1 MNYIVLVKQVPD
13 VSNIPV
19 EAWDREK
26 GTLKRGMLD
35 SVLNPLDLQALTFA
49 NRMIEKSPGPSHV
62 VCLSMGPPQARETLL
77 DCLSRGA
84 DEAVLLTD
92 REFAGADT
100 VATSYSLAQAI
111 RKIHQEMFQGAP
123 YIIVAGM
130 QSVDGDTA
138 QVPPQIAEDLGI
150 DHIAYAEAF
159 SFEPSL
165 VVRRIGSRGIESV
178 EPKSLPVL
186 ITTTLCL
193 DPLYRTF
200 QKSREA
206 PSRPYHE
213 WTAKEVGALPE
224 RIGLKGSRTQVSRIF
239 SPSEERAKECI
250 YPATVKELV
259 DKVVERYQSG
269 DLGHSAR
276 QPEAPYQLDGNQPTY
291 RGEFWVYVEQEKGR
305 IQPVSFE
312 LVGKAV
318 ELAKPLGEQVGAV
331 LVGHEVRQLAGEL
344 FARGADK
351 VYVADDPRLHEFLPY
366 PFKKVVNAI
375 VERYVPQAFL
385 FGATP
390 LGRELAPRVA
400 YSSKAGLTADCTKLE
415 IGDFT
420 KGQTHLVAIL
430 KQTRPAL
437 GGNIMATIM
446 TKDSKTQM
454 ATVRPGVM
462 PEPKR
467 DPSRTGELIACP
479 VSLQPDDFKSQI
491 LSLLPFES
499 KASLAEAELIV
510 EGGRGLRTKA
520 NYDAMVRPLATA
532 LEKLFK
538 AKTEV
543 GASRMAVEEGFV
555 GHEHQVG
562 QTGQTVHPK
571 LLVAIAIS
579 GAVQHVSGMQNAHI
593 IVAINK
599 DPQARI
605 FGYAD
610 FGMVDSFESVVPE
623 LIKEIK
629 SRVGSVPRADVRQ
642 VMK

>member
-13 VSNIPV
+13 VSNIPAD
-19 EAWDREK
+19 AWDREK

-49 NRMIEKSPGPSHV
+49 NRMIEKSPEPSRV
-62 VCLSMGPPQARETLL
+62 VCLSMGPPQAKETLL

-92 REFAGADT
+92 RDFAGADT

-111 RKIHQEMFQGAP
+111 RKIHQEMFHGSP
-123 YIIVAGM
+123 YIVVSGM

-150 DHIAYAEAF
+150 EHIAYAEAF

-165 VVRRIGSRGIESV
+165 VVRRIGSRGIERV
-178 EPKSLPVL
+178 APKSFPVL

-200 QKSREA
+200 QKSRQA
-206 PSRPYHE
+206 PSLPYHE
-213 WTAKEVGALPE
+213 WSAREVGALPE
-224 RIGLKGSRTQVSRIF
+224 RIGLKGSRTQVCRIF
-239 SPSEERAKECI
+239 SPSEDRAKECV

-259 DKVVERYQSG
+259 DKVVERYRSG
-269 DLGHSAR
+269 DQGHAAR
-276 QPEAPYQLDGNQPTY
+276 QQEAPYQLDDKQPTY
-291 RGEFWVYVEQEKGR
+291 RGEFWVYVEQEQGR
-305 IQPVSFE
+305 IQPVSLE

-318 ELAKPLGEQVGAV
+318 ELARPLGEKVGAV
-331 LVGHEVRQLAGEL
+331 LVGHGVAHLAAEL

-351 VYVADDPRLHEFLPY
+351 VYLADDPRLHEFLPSPY
-366 PFKKVVNAI
+366 KTVVNAM

-390 LGRELAPRVA
+390 LGRELAPRIA
-400 YSSKAGLTADCTKLE
+400 YGSKAGLTADCTKLE

-420 KGQTHLVAIL
+420 KKGQTDLVAIL

-446 TKDSKTQM
+446 TKDSRTQM

-462 PEPKR
+462 PEPKG
-467 DPSRTGELIACP
+467 DPSRTGEVISCP
-479 VSLQPDDFKSQI
+479 VSLEPGDFKSEV

-499 KASLAEAELIV
+499 KASLAEAEMIV

-520 NYDAMVRPLATA
+520 NYDTMIRSLAKA

-543 GASRMAVEEGFV
+543 GASRMAVEEGFI

-579 GAVQHVSGMQNAHI
+579 GAVQHISGMQNAHI

-610 FGMVDSFESVVPE
+610 FGIVGGFETVVPE
-623 LIKEIK
+623 LIKEIE
-629 SRVGSVPRADVRQ
+629 SRS
-642 VMK
+642 

>member
-1 MNYIVLVKQVPD
+1 MNCIVLVKQVPD
-13 VSNIPV
+13 VSNIPA

-26 GTLKRGMLD
+26 GTLKRGVLNSM
-35 SVLNPLDLQALTFA
+35 LNPLDLQALTFA
-49 NRMIEKSPGPSHV
+49 NRLIEKSPDPSRV
-62 VCLSMGPPQARETLL
+62 VCLSMGPPQAKETLL

-100 VATSYSLAQAI
+100 VATSYSLAQAV
-111 RKIHQEMFQGAP
+111 RKIHREILHGFP

-150 DHIAYAEAF
+150 EHIAYAEAF

-165 VVRRIGSRGIESV
+165 VVRRIGSRGIERV
-178 EPKSLPVL
+178 EPKGFPVL
-186 ITTTLCL
+186 ITTTLCM

-200 QKSREA
+200 DRSRKA
-206 PSRPYHE
+206 PALPYHE
-213 WTAKEVGALPE
+213 WGAREIGASPE
-224 RIGLKGSRTQVSRIF
+224 RIGLKGSRTQVNRIF
-239 SPSEERAKECI
+239 SPGEERAKECT
-250 YPATVKELV
+250 YFATVKELV
-259 DKVVERYQSG
+259 DQIIERYRSG
-269 DLGHSAR
+269 DPSHAAR
-276 QPEAPYQLDGNQPTY
+276 QQELPYCLGCKQPTY

-305 IQPVSFE
+305 IQPVSLE

-318 ELAKPLGEQVGAV
+318 ELAKPLGEMVGAV
-331 LVGHEVRQLAGEL
+331 LVGHEVRPLAAEL
-344 FARGADK
+344 FARGADR
-351 VYVADDPRLHEFLPY
+351 VYVADDPRLHEFLPF
-366 PFKKVVNAI
+366 PFKKVVSTL
-375 VERYVPQAFL
+375 VEHYVPQAFL

-400 YSSKAGLTADCTKLE
+400 YASKAGLTADCTKLE
-415 IGDFT
+415 IGDFA
-420 KGQTHLVAIL
+420 KGETRLVAVL

-446 TKDSKTQM
+446 TKDSRTQM

-462 PEPKR
+462 PEPTR
-467 DPSRTGELIACP
+467 DPSRTGELISCP
-479 VSLQPDDFKSQI
+479 VSLEPGDFKSQV
-491 LSLLPFES
+491 LCLEPFQS
-499 KASLAEAELIV
+499 KASLAEAEIIV

-520 NYDAMVRPLATA
+520 NYDAVMRPLAKA

-543 GASRMAVEEGFV
+543 GASRMAVEEGFI
-555 GHEHQVG
+555 GHEHQIG

-571 LLVAIAIS
+571 LLVAVAIS
-579 GAVQHVSGMQNAHI
+579 GAVQHISGMQNARI
-593 IVAINK
+593 IIAINK

-605 FGYAD
+605 FGCAD
-610 FGMVDSFESVVPE
+610 FGMVRSFETVLPE
-623 LIKEIK
+623 LIEEIEGRA
-629 SRVGSVPRADVRQ
+629 SEVPRPDVHE
-642 VMK
+642 VAN